1 MSYKIEYSDEA
12 LDDLLN
18 IDTSAKKIILKTI
31 ERVAEN
37 PLPRIE
43 GGYGWPLG
51 NKRGMNL
58 TNFYKI
64 KLLKLGYRV
73 VYELKRSETTMEI
86 IVIGIR
92 DNAEVYKMAYERIKN
107 KY

>member
-1 MSYKIEYSDEA
+1 MSYKIKYSDEA
-12 LDDLLN
+12 LDDLTK
-18 IDTSAKKIILKTI
+18 IDTSAKNIILKTI
-31 ERVAEN
+31 KRVAEN
-37 PLPRIE
+37 PLPRSE

-73 VYELKRSETTMEI
+73 VYELKRTETTIEI

-92 DNAEVYKMAYERIKN
+92 DDAEVYKMAYERIKN